1 MSTVPS
7 ISSSATAKDNTSRE
21 VSAATITRQL
31 GGVCD
36 GDKTMSRFETIMR
49 LALGMGWLTLCS
61 VCFAIVL
68 ILALPSRLLRIKIA
82 NHYGT
87 WAGKGCAWF
96 SGSSFQIRG
105 LEHANRGRP
114 AIYVSNHTSILDI
127 FLGIWLSPVGTCGV
141 GKKNVIY
148 YPVFGQLY
156 FLSGHLRLD
165 RGNREKAIASLQ
177 GLARYVQKNRLS
189 VFIWPEGTRS
199 RDGRLQPM
207 KKGAFHL
214 ALSCGLPIVPM
225 VVTGAHRGWTKNTL
239 ALRRVPIQVEFVE
252 PIDTSRWKLE
262 TLDAHMEEV
271 SQVFEA
277 HLPESQRRETLKRAA

>member
-1 MSTVPS
+1 MSSVPTIPS
-7 ISSSATAKDNTSRE
+7 SASARGESNHDASESTISS
-21 VSAATITRQL
+21 QL
-31 GGVCD
+31 GGTCD
-36 GDKTMSRFETIMR
+36 GDKEMSRFETVLR
-49 LALGMGWLTLCS
+49 LGLGMGWLTICS
-61 VCFAIVL
+61 VFFATL
-68 ILALPSRLLRIKIA
+68 LLLAMPSRLLRIKIA

-105 LEHANRGRP
+105 LEHANRERP

-127 FLGIWLSPVGTCGV
+127 FLGIWLSPVGTCGI
-141 GKKNVIY
+141 GKKSVIY

-156 FLSGHLRLD
+156 YLSGHLRLD

-177 GLARYVQKNRLS
+177 GLAKYVQKNRLS

-239 ALRRVPIQVEFVE
+239 ALRRVPVEVEFVE
-252 PIDTSRWKLE
+252 PIDTSNWKLE
-262 TLDAHMEEV
+262 TLEDHMEEV

-277 HLPESQRRETLKRAA
+277 HLPESQRRASLKKAA